1 MVIVRDWNILI
12 IKMLNNI
19 KMWEFLWEK
28 RLKKNFDFFLCI
40 LLNGKDVI
48 KESNLVIY
56 LFYGKEFVFIIN
68 VLLLLF
74 IWLVI

>member
-1 MVIVRDWNILI
+1 MRKKDW
-12 IKMLNNI
+12 
-19 KMWEFLWEK
+19 
-28 RLKKNFDFFLCI
+28 KKNFDFFLCI

>member
-1 MVIVRDWNILI
+1 MRKKDW
-12 IKMLNNI
+12 
-19 KMWEFLWEK
+19 
-28 RLKKNFDFFLCI
+28 KKNFDFFLCI

-68 VLLLLF
+68 FLLLLF